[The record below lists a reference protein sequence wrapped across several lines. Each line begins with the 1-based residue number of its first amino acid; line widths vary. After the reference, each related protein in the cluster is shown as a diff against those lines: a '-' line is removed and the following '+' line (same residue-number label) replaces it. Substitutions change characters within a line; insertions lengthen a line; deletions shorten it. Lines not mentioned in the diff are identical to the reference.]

1 MRLDRFLA
9 KRPDLS
15 RRDVRHLLQA
25 LRVSVDGQPCADGL
39 RAVDAFSRIELDG
52 RTLQAGYPARYLM
65 LHKPAGC
72 VSATRDPQH
81 RTVLDLLPEAERD
94 GLHIAGRLDGN
105 TTGLLLLTN
114 DGLWSRRLT
123 LPGSHLPKVY
133 RVETAEPI
141 GAEYVAAF
149 AAGMHFAYE
158 DIVTR
163 PAQLEILGSHQARL
177 TLVEGRYH
185 QVKRMFGRFR
195 NPVVR
200 LHRERIGSLALD
212 PALQPGQYRALDVA
226 ELAALAAALAPD
238 RLG

>member
-114 DGLWSRRLT
+114 DGQWSRRLT
-123 LPGSHLPKVY
+123 LPASKLPKVY

-141 GAEYVAAF
+141 GAAYVEAF
-149 AAGMHFAYE
+149 ARGLYFAFE
-158 DIVTR
+158 DITTL
-163 PAQLEILGSHQARL
+163 PAHLELLDSHHARL

-185 QVKRMFGRFR
+185 QVKRMFGHFR
-195 NPVVR
+195 NRVVR
-200 LHRERIGSLALD
+200 LHRESIGPIRLD
-212 PALQPGQYRALDVA
+212 PALRPGEFRALHAA
-226 ELAALAAALAPD
+226 EIACC
-238 RLG
+238 